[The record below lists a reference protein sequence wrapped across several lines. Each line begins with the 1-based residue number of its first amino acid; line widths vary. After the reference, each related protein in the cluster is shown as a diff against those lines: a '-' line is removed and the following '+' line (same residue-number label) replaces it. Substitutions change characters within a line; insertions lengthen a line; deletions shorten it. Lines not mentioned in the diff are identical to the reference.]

1 MFQAI
6 LRKEFLKIKYIYIA
20 LIILFITALLYLYI
34 STLQSFTKIEP
45 HSMLWYQAV
54 HIGNIY
60 YDVLKFLPSFAAFVI
75 ALAQFLPE
83 IHKKKFRIPLHLPI
97 NQNKMVF
104 LYLSVGLLLLSLINS
119 ILLLSLYFISCIFYP
134 SLIAIS
140 SIQTALPWVLA
151 SFVVYTFCVAIM
163 IEPYFKRKF
172 FLCVLMIMIV
182 SLFFLNDKY
191 QGYNNLY
198 AFLGLLLVLSLFM
211 PLLSLYRFK
220 NGHYSLLKEKIF
232 IPKLSFFVFLI
243 LFLTSFSFFLP
254 FNTKALSKN
263 IDLATYVFYS
273 APKKQFMYKQH
284 LGYHHFLYGN
294 DKGEKLSL
302 KEYEKAL
309 PFIYWRNLDIQK
321 KLPIVVDGI
330 SYDKKTIKKARQ
342 SFKFSYNNVNEN
354 INQVSLYPLF
364 NPSSKKG
371 VISFPNL
378 MFNLDKDFSIYD
390 SQDNTKNL
398 KLSKKYTLAL
408 KNKGFSF
415 PAKIIAGKTTNMKP
429 LDEGYFVLDNKDKL
443 FHFKR
448 YDDELYIKNIAYDSK
463 IKIKQIKISESR
475 KKEFYGLIIDE
486 SNKAYV
492 LMYKNYNLIKLPLK
506 YYDSNTMKLEIY
518 ANAINKLIR
527 YKDEKYV
534 YAVAF
539 DKNFS
544 YLDEFKVDIP
554 QVSSL
559 YQTFFDYAY
568 TFNIKKNPHK
578 SYEEYSFEIGS
589 KKAFILS
596 LSLSLLYLLLFRK
609 EKKETRVLKSLFL
622 LFTGVYGV
630 IILAVV

>member
-60 YDVLKFLPSFAAFVI
+60 YDVLKFLPSFAAFVL

-220 NGHYSLLKEKIF
+220 NGHYSLLKEKSF

-371 VISFPNL
+371 IIYFPNL

-390 SQDNTKNL
+390 SEDNTKNL

-408 KNKGFSF
+408 KNKGFTF

-448 YDDELYIKNIAYDSK
+448 YDDELFIKNIAYDSK

-544 YLDEFKVDIP
+544 YLDEFKVNIP

-622 LFTGVYGV
+622 LFTGLYGV

>member
-6 LRKEFLKIKYIYIA
+6 LSKEFLKIKYIYFT
-20 LIILFITALLYLYI
+20 LVILFIAVLLYLYI
-34 STLQSFTKIEP
+34 STLQNFTKIEP

-60 YDVLKFLPSFAAFVI
+60 YDVLKFLPSFAAFII

-104 LYLSVGLLLLSLINS
+104 LYLSVGLLLLVLVNS
-119 ILLLSLYFISCIFYP
+119 ILLLCLYFISSVFYP
-134 SLIAIS
+134 SLIAVS
-140 SIQTALPWVLA
+140 AIQTALPWILA

-172 FLCVLMIMIV
+172 LLCILMIMIV
-182 SLFFLNDKY
+182 SFFFLNDKY
-191 QGYNNLY
+191 QGYNHLY
-198 AFLGLLLVLSLFM
+198 TFLTVLLVLSLFM

-220 NGHYSLLKEKIF
+220 NGHYSLLKEKSF
-232 IPKLSFFVFLI
+232 IPKLSFLIFLV

-254 FNTKALSKN
+254 YSTKALSKN

-273 APKKQFMYKQH
+273 APQKQFMYKQH
-284 LGYHHFLYGN
+284 LGYHHFVYGN
-294 DKGEKLSL
+294 DKNEKLSL

-321 KLPIVVDGI
+321 KLPIVIDGI

-342 SFKFSYNNVNEN
+342 SFKFAYNNVNEN
-354 INQVSLYPLF
+354 INQIALYPLF

-371 VISFPNL
+371 IISFPNL
-378 MFNLDKDFSIYD
+378 MFNLDQEFSIYD
-390 SQDNTKNL
+390 SEDNSKDVE
-398 KLSKKYTLAL
+398 LSKQYTLAL

-429 LDEGYFVLDNKDKL
+429 LDEGYFVLDNKNKL

-448 YDDELYIKNIAYDSK
+448 YDDELFIKNVSYDSK
-463 IKIKQIKISESR
+463 IKITQIKIAESR

-486 SNKAYV
+486 NNNAYV
-492 LMYKNYNLIKLPLK
+492 LMYKNYNFVKLPLK

-518 ANAINKLIR
+518 ANAVNKLIR
-527 YKDEKYV
+527 YKDEKYI

-544 YLDEFKVDIP
+544 YLDEFKVGIP

-568 TFNIKKNPHK
+568 TFNIKKNPYK
-578 SYEEYSFEIGS
+578 SYEEYSFEIGA
-589 KKAFILS
+589 KKAFVLS
-596 LSLSLLYLLLFRK
+596 FCLALLYLLLFRK
-609 EKKETRVLKSLFL
+609 EKKETRILKSILL
-622 LFTGVYGV
+622 LFTGLYGV
-630 IILAVV
+630 LILAVL